1 MRDEF
6 VLLGII
12 LLLLV
17 AEIMLIGKNRKI
29 VAGIATGMFMV
40 HTVIGFFPLP
50 EGVLF
55 GGSYRTTHLLHNM
68 KNIMNVGVVILLL
81 QTWTW
86 AREEWSGRGRMSE
99 FYLLIFSTLLGMYYM
114 VSSGD
119 FLMFFLGLE
128 LASLPIGGLA
138 AYDLSKMRSAEAG
151 AKFILMAGL
160 ASAISLFGISM
171 IYGITGSLYFSEV
184 AQNFHLSGL
193 GTIGLLFFISGLA
206 FKISL
211 VPFHFWTPDVYEGA
225 PVPVTSYLSV
235 ISKAAA
241 IFALAIVLFLIG
253 REFVSIW
260 KPAIYWMAV
269 LTMTVGNLF
278 ALRQKN
284 MKRFLAFSSVAQAG
298 FILLGILSFDQM
310 GMAAVVYFAAIYI
323 FSNLATFGVVQ
334 VISLKTGKENMD
346 DYNGLYRTNP
356 KLSLVMLLGLFS
368 LAGIP
373 PVAGFFGKFF
383 LFMSA
388 AAHGYYW
395 LVIIAVIN
403 VTISLYY
410 YLLVVRAM
418 FLRKSDTPIEPFQA
432 EMPVKIGLAL
442 TVVGILTLGL
452 YSPFYDFILNLS
464 TNIRLRLFLEN
475 TYLGNSIKPMIISS
489 PL

>member
-1 MRDEF
+1 MNNYLLMRDEF

-17 AEIMLIGKNRKI
+17 AEIMLIGKNRKA
-29 VAGIATGMFMV
+29 VVGIATGLFIV
-40 HTVIGFFPLP
+40 HTLVGFLPLA
-50 EGVLF
+50 EGTMF
-55 GGSYRTTHLLHNM
+55 GGSFRTNHLLHNM
-68 KNIMNVGVVILLL
+68 KSIMNVGVVILLL

-86 AREEWSGRGRMSE
+86 AREEWSHKGRVTE
-99 FYLLIFSTLLGMYYM
+99 FYFLIFSTLLGMYYM
-114 VSSGD
+114 ISSGD

-128 LASLPIGGLA
+128 LASLPVAGLV
-138 AYDLSKMRSAEAG
+138 AYDLMKMRSAEAG
-151 AKFILMAGL
+151 VKFILMAGVS
-160 ASAISLFGISM
+160 SAVSLFGISM
-171 IYGITGSLYFSEV
+171 IYGISGSLYFSEI

-193 GTIGLLFFISGLA
+193 GALGLLFFMSGLA

-241 IFALAIVLFLIG
+241 VFALAIVLFLIG
-253 REFVSIW
+253 REFVSVW

-298 FILLGILSFDQM
+298 FILLGILSYDQM
-310 GMAAVVYFAAIYI
+310 GMTSVVYFSAIYI

-334 VISLKTGKENMD
+334 VISLKTGREQMD

-356 KLSLVMLLGLFS
+356 KLALVMLLGLFS

-383 LFMSA
+383 LFMAA

-395 LVIIAVIN
+395 LVIIGVIN

-418 FLRKSDTPIEPFQA
+418 FLRKSDTPIESFQA
-432 EMPVKIGLAL
+432 EIPVKIGLAL
-442 TVVGILTLGL
+442 AVVGILFLGL
-452 YSPFYDFILNLS
+452 YSPFYDFILNLT
-464 TNIRLRLFLEN
+464 TNI
-475 TYLGNSIKPMIISS
+475 
-489 PL
+489 